1 MLSAQIDVPLTLFYD
16 KMMVIIHSTD
26 EKAMSTDLPQ
36 YSAVQQALKGAD
48 AVAST
53 SESHGLLTGL
63 FCSGKIAQVDAD
75 QWAISTLL
83 DDKEKDKK
91 AGQTLRSLYRV
102 TQQQL
107 DEMDFSFQLLL
118 PDDDEEL
125 DYRAK
130 ELGAWCQG
138 FNHGL
143 QLGNVNFEGDYSDD
157 CLEAFERTAEIAEID
172 YENVCFS
179 QEDEAAYAEVV
190 EYVRLAILVIYTDVA
205 KGQGS
210 PATPTESRSGHLH

>member
-1 MLSAQIDVPLTLFYD
+1 MLSAQIDVPLTLFCD

-102 TQQQL
+102 TQQKL
-107 DEMDFSFQLLL
+107 DEMDFTLL
-118 PDDDEEL
+118 
-125 DYRAK
+125 
-130 ELGAWCQG
+130 
-138 FNHGL
+138 
-143 QLGNVNFEGDYSDD
+143 ST
-157 CLEAFERTAEIAEID
+157 EAFLIFFIKITRQKSLINVP
-172 YENVCFS
+172 EN
-179 QEDEAAYAEVV
+179 
-190 EYVRLAILVIYTDVA
+190 
-205 KGQGS
+205 
-210 PATPTESRSGHLH
+210 RST